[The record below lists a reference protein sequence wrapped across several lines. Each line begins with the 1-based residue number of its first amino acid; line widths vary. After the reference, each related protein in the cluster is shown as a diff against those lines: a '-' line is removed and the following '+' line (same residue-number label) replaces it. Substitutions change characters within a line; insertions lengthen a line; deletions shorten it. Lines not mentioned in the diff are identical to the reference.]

1 MSEAIRNGRRHCL
14 LVSCHPLADSLCN
27 LLAARVIQR
36 FADTDLE
43 IEHLD
48 LYESDFTAPLSAAER
63 QGYHA
68 GSFDASALSREIAS
82 LRRAEI
88 LILVFPTWW
97 FGMPALLK
105 GWFDR
110 VWAPGVAFDQPV
122 RVGGRITPKLD
133 GLRQCLVIT
142 TLGSPWWVDR
152 LVVRRPLRRILKRVL
167 IGACAPTARFEMLSV
182 YSAMALDQRRMDRF
196 LDRIDTAVK
205 NIIRRAGA

>member
-1 MSEAIRNGRRHCL
+1 MSEGLSNGRRHCL
-14 LVSCHPLADSLCN
+14 VVSCHPLADSLCN
-27 LLAARVIQR
+27 HLARRVLQGL
-36 FADTDLE
+36 ADTDLE

-48 LYESDFTAPLSAAER
+48 LYESGFTAPLTAAER

-68 GSFDASALSREIAS
+68 GTFDASALSREIVS
-82 LRRAEI
+82 LRRAEV

-110 VWAPGVAFDQPV
+110 VWAPGVAFNQPDE
-122 RVGGRITPKLD
+122 VGGRITPQLH
-133 GLRQCLVIT
+133 GLKQCLVIT

-167 IGACAPTARFEMLSV
+167 IGACAPAARFEMLSV
-182 YSAMALDQRRMDRF
+182 YSAEALDRRRLDRF
-196 LDRIDTAVK
+196 LHKIDMAVK
-205 NIIRRAGA
+205 KIIGRASR